1 MTKEERAAFAREAE
15 RRVRGCVLSRRG
27 QALPSAR
34 EIQRETG
41 IASLSTVHRY
51 LHRLAEAGEIALP
64 EESYPS
70 ASRRGGQLGIRHKL
84 IRVYTPRHNG
94 KVERRHRKDNEYF
107 YASHK
112 FYSFEDFRKQL
123 AVWQYKYNGFPMRPL
138 NWRSPKQVLSAF
150 PDV

>member
-15 RRVRGCVLSRRG
+15 RRVRECVLSRRG

-41 IASLSTVHRY
+41 IASLATVHRY

-70 ASRRGGQLGIRHKL
+70 ASRRGGQLGIRHKRL
-84 IRVYTPRHNG
+84 FLSGGVELELSLVLLRG
-94 KVERRHRKDNEYF
+94 KDGRADAEIVRCASDGAERNILACR
-107 YASHK
+107 
-112 FYSFEDFRKQL
+112 DFDRL
-123 AVWQYKYNGFPMRPL
+123 APEGRMTL
-138 NWRSPKQVLSAF
+138 
-150 PDV
+150 

>member
-15 RRVRGCVLSRRG
+15 RRVRECVLSRRG

-41 IASLSTVHRY
+41 IASLATVHRY

-70 ASRRGGQLGIRHKL
+70 ASRRGGQLGIRHKRLFLSGGAELELSL
-84 IRVYTPRHNG
+84 ILVRGRDGRADAEIVRCASGGTERSILACRDFELRAA
-94 KVERRHRKDNEYF
+94 ERRPE
-107 YASHK
+107 
-112 FYSFEDFRKQL
+112 
-123 AVWQYKYNGFPMRPL
+123 P
-138 NWRSPKQVLSAF
+138 
-150 PDV
+150 